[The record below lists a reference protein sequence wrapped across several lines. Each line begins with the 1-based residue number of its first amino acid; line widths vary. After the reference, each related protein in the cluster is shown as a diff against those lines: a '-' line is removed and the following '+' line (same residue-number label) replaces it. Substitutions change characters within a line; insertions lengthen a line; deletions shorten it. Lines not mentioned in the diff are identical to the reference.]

1 MKVKR
6 DFKGVWIPK
15 EIYLMSELNW
25 TQKILLVEIHSLD
38 NGEGC
43 YATNQYFA
51 DFLGVSAW
59 TISTSISKLEELRLV
74 MTRTINNNGQA
85 QRRIYTLLKNLK
97 GYWNNPNTPLE
108 KPKEGYVENPKH
120 NNTKNNTKNNTP
132 SKTQQEKIKL
142 FEEFWIKYDKKV
154 GKKQCQSK
162 FLRLKMSD
170 IESIMSSVEP
180 YVESTPDV
188 KYRKHPITWLN
199 QEAWNDVVIKED
211 EKRSKATPLIIETNK
226 GKILL

>member
-51 DFLGVSAW
+51 DFLGVTAW
-59 TISTSISKLEELRLV
+59 TISTSISKLEELKLV

-85 QRRIYTLLKNLK
+85 QRRIYTL
-97 GYWNNPNTPLE
+97 
-108 KPKEGYVENPKH
+108 
-120 NNTKNNTKNNTP
+120 
-132 SKTQQEKIKL
+132 
-142 FEEFWIKYDKKV
+142 
-154 GKKQCQSK
+154 
-162 FLRLKMSD
+162 
-170 IESIMSSVEP
+170 
-180 YVESTPDV
+180 
-188 KYRKHPITWLN
+188 
-199 QEAWNDVVIKED
+199 
-211 EKRSKATPLIIETNK
+211 
-226 GKILL
+226 

>member
-1 MKVKR
+1 
-6 DFKGVWIPK
+6 
-15 EIYLMSELNW
+15 
-25 TQKILLVEIHSLD
+25 
-38 NGEGC
+38 
-43 YATNQYFA
+43 
-51 DFLGVSAW
+51 
-59 TISTSISKLEELRLV
+59 
-74 MTRTINNNGQA
+74 
-85 QRRIYTLLKNLK
+85 
-97 GYWNNPNTPLE
+97 LE
-108 KPKEGYVENPKH
+108 KTKEGYVENPKH
-120 NNTKNNTKNNTP
+120 NNTKNNTKNNTS
-132 SKTQQEKIKL
+132 SKTQQEKMKL

-211 EKRSKATPLIIETNK
+211 EKRSKATPLIIQTNK